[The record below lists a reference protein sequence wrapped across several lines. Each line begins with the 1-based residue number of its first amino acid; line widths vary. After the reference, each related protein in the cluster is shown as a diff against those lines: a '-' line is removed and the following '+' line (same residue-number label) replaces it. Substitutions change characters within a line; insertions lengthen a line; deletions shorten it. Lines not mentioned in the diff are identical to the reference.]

1 MCALCESDPGQL
13 INGLPVCV
21 CVCTLCDPDPG
32 QLINGLSVCVC
43 VYSV

>member
-1 MCALCESDPGQL
+1 M
-13 INGLPVCV
+13 

-43 VYSV
+43 DPGPGQLINGLSVCVFVILILDS